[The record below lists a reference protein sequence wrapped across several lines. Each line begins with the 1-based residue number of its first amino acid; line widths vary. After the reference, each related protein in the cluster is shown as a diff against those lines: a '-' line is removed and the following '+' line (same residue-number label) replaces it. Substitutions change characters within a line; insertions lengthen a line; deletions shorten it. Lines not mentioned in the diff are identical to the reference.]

1 MKDPAEQSE
10 MYRRSFNPLIPI
22 LLAIF
27 MAACATQDV
36 TQEPTMT
43 PVPITSTAID
53 AYSVTQIA
61 VEAKATS
68 DAQATAAFKATE
80 AQATQIAEH
89 LAIQA
94 TATSEALIQATSQ
107 AQPMFDRVVGL
118 QASGFLSATDGS
130 YFALPDFEASWAQ
143 LNYYDWLMTGVAPS
157 NFVLR
162 ADTEWDSASETAD
175 WWNSGCG
182 FAFRINA
189 RGDHYLVYL
198 GLDGWVYL
206 YRNFSNTVTRL
217 GGWYYDEVQIPAG
230 RANFMFI
237 VENDWFTFFVNDRQV
252 DRHQDGTFSSG
263 LLGYVIVSGSNKD
276 YGTRCHMTNVELWEI
291 ESP

>member
-1 MKDPAEQSE
+1 MG
-10 MYRRSFNPLIPI
+10 
-22 LLAIF
+22 
-27 MAACATQDV
+27 ACTTQDV
-36 TQEPTMT
+36 TPKMT
-43 PVPITSTAID
+43 ATPAPLTSTASN

-80 AQATQIAEH
+80 AQATQIAEQ

-94 TATSEALIQATSQ
+94 TATLEALIQATSQ
-107 AQPMFDRVVGL
+107 AQPMFDRVVDL
-118 QASGFLSATDGS
+118 QASGFLNTTEGS
-130 YFALPDFEASWAQ
+130 HYALPDFDASWAQ
-143 LNYYDWLMTGVAPS
+143 IDYYDWLLTGFAPS

-162 ADTEWDSASETAD
+162 ADSEWDSASATAN

-206 YRNFSNTVTRL
+206 YRNFSNTVTKL
-217 GGWYYDEVQIPAG
+217 GEWYYDEVQTPAG
-230 RANFMFI
+230 RAKIMFI
-237 VENDWFTFFVNDRQV
+237 VENDWITFFVNDRQV

-263 LLGYVIVSGSNKD
+263 LLGYVIVSGTNKD
-276 YGTRCHMTNVELWEI
+276 YGTRCRMTNVELWEL